1 MIKNAL
7 SVMPARPILYIVPV
21 IVVLVLSLYYRD
33 MYSRCTGNKQFRTS
47 LNELLHS
54 DGSGTQFRLSDITG
68 FMWDRVRIVTNFE
81 PESETGQCPFGW
93 NWPAG
98 DRDKLIAS
106 GLLTVLIFVDKGTM
120 VEVLELSG
128 DEVAFHGA
136 DASLTPQAAVFSIA
150 TNSENSA
157 GVALTLSK

>member
-7 SVMPARPILYIVPV
+7 SVMPARPVLYIVPV
-21 IVVLVLSLYYRD
+21 IVVLVLSFYYWD
-33 MYSRCTGNKQFRTS
+33 KYSRCTSNKQFRSS
-47 LNELLHS
+47 LNELLHAEDS
-54 DGSGTQFRLSDITG
+54 DALFRLSDITG

-81 PESETGQCPFGW
+81 PESNTGHCPFGW
-93 NWPAG
+93 NWPTG

-136 DASLTPQAAVFSIA
+136 DASLKPQAAVFSIA

>member
-7 SVMPARPILYIVPV
+7 SVMPARPVLYIVPV
-21 IVVLVLSLYYRD
+21 IVVLVLSFYYWD

-54 DGSGTQFRLSDITG
+54 DGSGTQFRLMDITG

-81 PESETGQCPFGW
+81 PESRANQCPFGW
-93 NWPAG
+93 NWPDG
-98 DRDKLIAS
+98 ERDSLIAS

-128 DEVAFHGA
+128 DEVAFQGA
-136 DASLTPQAAVFSIA
+136 DSSLTPQAAVFSIG
-150 TNSENSA
+150 TNSENST
-157 GVALTLSK
+157 GIALTLSQ